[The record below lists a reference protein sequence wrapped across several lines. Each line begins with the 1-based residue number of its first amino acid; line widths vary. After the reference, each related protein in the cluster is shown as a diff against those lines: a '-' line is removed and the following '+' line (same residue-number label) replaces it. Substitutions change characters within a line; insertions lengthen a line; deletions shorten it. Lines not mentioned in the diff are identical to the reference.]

1 MLIPINAIFTSQV
14 DFNNPSVTQV
24 NLNTNSLPGSVLL
37 DKSNIQNIQTL
48 NSSNNFKSTIPL
60 ELQIDGSDLKLSFVE
75 TKFNNLTLTRTK
87 NLSEDYLT
95 LLYSPILDGSE
106 VIRANGIALVK
117 NTDYIL
123 TPQTGRADLITVF
136 GPSTTFE
143 SSYVSEG
150 LIFCQGT
157 LETNPISIG
166 YGATNLT
173 LNNIGTLTN
182 LITIEYRT
190 STDLNDLGSSVY
202 VAVPNTNIINLNPS
216 DKFIQLKYTFNSNNS
231 NVSQSLVYKYTENW
245 NTIGSTF
252 TDTVVLNN
260 AVEILSSDTL
270 TTEVTPLPTA
280 VTLAGADLLNDPST
294 GSKYIFT
301 VGGYSAP
308 GQSSSLVRYAVIS
321 NGVSL
326 GDWQTATPLPNKSVP
341 YNSAKIL
348 TLSNTIS
355 YMYALN
361 NDESNEIYRTKV
373 GSFGTTTWSKQQP
386 LPKPVKKA
394 NLEIIS
400 NTITNEH
407 FIVIQD
413 KEFLYWIQIDV
424 STGSL
429 IDDWKVTTLPDQ
441 LSASSS
447 ILFKKQFSDNI
458 FYMYL
463 LGGVLGKEVQNENT
477 NDIYKIT
484 ITQIGSA
491 LDFNIVK
498 TVQKLPLKI
507 SHFPS
512 EFINIGGN
520 SYIYTF
526 GGTLSTDIFANNNIN
541 TIYRIEVDP
550 DTGDL
555 IQNFFSSTPNKLDI
569 PSSSHNTV
577 LYYSPDVN
585 VYIIGD
591 GNRTS
596 VRVSALL
603 IANGENVPH
612 EGYYETN
619 IIRIPGCLLSLGT
632 FQFNKVLNN
641 LDQVVTAEYRVA
653 DSEPNMISATYQN
666 INDMQT
672 LVNNLND
679 QYIQFRF
686 YLSKNPSG
694 PINEP
699 SPKLTQFSFEYT
711 SLLNTISQSPAL
723 SSSTLTF
730 DNNLFLPAGE
740 ILLRYDS
747 INNDSSYTTI
757 IETFQNLLSDE
768 SYNVTFRTWNTFPL
782 SGPFLPL
789 SQLLINPEVGRYIE
803 VKISF
808 YSSSD
813 QLFSPIL
820 DELQILGVQPQ
831 TFFGNAGNFI
841 FHEIPTGAQDEI
853 NQQYFIQYEY
863 EPGTLCVFLN
873 GMQLLPNVSYLED
886 PGNTS
891 FTFIGYA
898 PDSLDV
904 ITTNYVKVI

>member
-24 NLNTNSLPGSVLL
+24 NLDTNSLPGSVLL
-37 DKSNIQNIQTL
+37 DKSNIQNVQIL
-48 NSSNNFKSTIPL
+48 DSSNNFKSTIPL
-60 ELQIDGSDLKLSFVE
+60 ELQIDGNDLKLSFVE

-106 VIRANGIALVK
+106 VIRANGITLVK
-117 NTDYIL
+117 NTDYVL

-166 YGATNLT
+166 YSATNLT
-173 LNNIGTLTN
+173 LNNIGTLAN

-190 STDLNDLGSSVY
+190 STDLNDLSSSVY
-202 VAVPNTNIINLNPS
+202 VDVPNTNIINLNPS
-216 DKFIQLKYTFNSNNS
+216 DGFIQIKYTFNSNNS
-231 NVSQSLVYKYTENW
+231 NVNQNLVYKYSENW
-245 NTIGSTF
+245 NTPGSTF

-260 AVEILSSDTL
+260 AIEILSSDTL

-280 VTLAGADLLNDPST
+280 VTLAGADLLNDPIS
-294 GSKYIFT
+294 GNKYIFT
-301 VGGYSAP
+301 VGGYSSP
-308 GQSSSLVRYAVIS
+308 NQSSTLVRYAMIS

-326 GDWQTATPLPNKSVP
+326 GDWQTASPLPKKSVP

-348 TLSNTIS
+348 TTNTTS
-355 YMYALN
+355 YMYVLN
-361 NDESNEIYRTKV
+361 NDKSNEIYRTSV
-373 GSFGTTTWSKQQP
+373 GSFGTTNWSKQQP
-386 LPKPVKKA
+386 LPKSVEKA
-394 NLEIIS
+394 NLEILS
-400 NTITNEH
+400 NTTTNEH
-407 FIVIQD
+407 FLVVQD
-413 KEFLYWIQIDV
+413 KEFLYWIEINIT
-424 STGSL
+424 SGAL
-429 IDDWKVTTLPDQ
+429 IGNWKTVTLPDR

-447 ILFKKQFSDNI
+447 VFFKKNGSDNI
-458 FYMYL
+458 FYLYL

-477 NDIYKIT
+477 NDIYKVT
-484 ITQIGSA
+484 ITQISST
-491 LDFNIVK
+491 LNFNITK

-512 EFINIGGN
+512 EFISIGGN

-526 GGTLSTDIFANNNIN
+526 GGTLNTDIFANKNIDAV
-541 TIYRIEVDP
+541 YRIEVDP
-550 DTGDL
+550 NTGDL
-555 IQNFFSSTPNKLDI
+555 TQNFFSLTPNKLNI

-577 LYYSPDVN
+577 LYYSPDAN

-591 GNRTS
+591 GDRTS
-596 VRVSALL
+596 VKVSALL
-603 IANGENVPH
+603 IANGENAPR

-619 IIRIPGCLLSLGT
+619 IIRIPGCLPTLGT

-653 DSEPNMISATYQN
+653 DSESNMISATYQN
-666 INDMQT
+666 IDDMQA

-694 PINEP
+694 PVNEL
-699 SPKLTQFSFEYT
+699 SPKLTQFSFEYV
-711 SLLNTISQSPAL
+711 SSLNTISQSPTL
-723 SSSTLTF
+723 NSSTLTF

-747 INNDSSYTTI
+747 TNNDSSYTTI

-831 TFFGNAGNFI
+831 VFFGNAGNFI
-841 FHEIPTGAQDEI
+841 FHEIPTGVQDEI
-853 NQQYFIQYEY
+853 NQQYFVQYEY